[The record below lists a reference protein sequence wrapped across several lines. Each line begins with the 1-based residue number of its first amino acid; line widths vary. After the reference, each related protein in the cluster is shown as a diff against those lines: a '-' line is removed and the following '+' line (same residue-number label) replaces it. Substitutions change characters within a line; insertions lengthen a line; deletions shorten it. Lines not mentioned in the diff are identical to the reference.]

1 MEMENLMR
9 ISTRCLAVVIG
20 LSLASTTAH
29 ASGAGWEGGINRPG
43 GDYTSSD
50 LVADN
55 PALCQ
60 SECNLSP
67 QCKAWTFVKSGVQG
81 PKAKCWLKST
91 VPAPVTDPNC
101 VSGVKPVAAGPAPA
115 AGGGTMEPNTN
126 RFGGDY
132 ANYTLKKSAKPSACR
147 KLCNAASTCKAWSYV
162 KAGVQGN
169 KPICW
174 LKNTV
179 PPALPDPCCTSGVK

>member
-60 SECNLSP
+60 SD
-67 QCKAWTFVKSGVQG
+67 A
-81 PKAKCWLKST
+81 
-91 VPAPVTDPNC
+91 
-101 VSGVKPVAAGPAPA
+101 
-115 AGGGTMEPNTN
+115 
-126 RFGGDY
+126 
-132 ANYTLKKSAKPSACR
+132 
-147 KLCNAASTCKAWSYV
+147 
-162 KAGVQGN
+162 
-169 KPICW
+169 I
-174 LKNTV
+174 
-179 PPALPDPCCTSGVK
+179 